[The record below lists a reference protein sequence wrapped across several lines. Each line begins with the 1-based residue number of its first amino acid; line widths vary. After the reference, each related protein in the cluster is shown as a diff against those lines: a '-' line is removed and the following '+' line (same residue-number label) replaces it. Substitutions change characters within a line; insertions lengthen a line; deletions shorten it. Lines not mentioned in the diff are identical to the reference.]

1 MFYTRLKVDCATES
15 SEILIAELGECGFDT
30 FMENETGFEAYT
42 EQDHYDASAIQW
54 LKEKYAGTIEFTY
67 SLSRVEKENWNE
79 QWENS
84 FEPVVVEEACVV
96 RAEFHRLSRSY
107 PYEIVITPKMSFGTG
122 HHATTWLMLKL
133 QLELEQMGMRVMDAG
148 CGTTVLSIMAE
159 KRGAASVDAFDI
171 DEWSVENGN
180 ENIKNNQCKKIRLRQ
195 GTVRSLSLDQDFDI
209 ILANINKNIL
219 LDEMEAYASK
229 LVIGGKLV
237 LSGFFESDAADL
249 VAGARTMGFQEIRRA
264 SREGWCALVLEKK
277 EMS

>member
-1 MFYTRLKVDCATES
+1 MYYTRLRVECPSEF

-30 FMENETGFEAYT
+30 FMENESGFEAYA
-42 EQDHYDASAIQW
+42 EQDLYDSGSLTW
-54 LKEKYAGTIEFTY
+54 LKEKYTGVIDFDY

-79 QWENS
+79 QWEKS

-96 RAEFHRLSRSY
+96 RAEFHRLPRTY

-122 HHATTWLMLKL
+122 HHATTWLMLKIQL
-133 QLELEQMGMRVMDAG
+133 QLDQEGKKVMDAG

-159 KRGAASVDAFDI
+159 KRGAEMVDAFDI

-180 ENIKNNQCKKIRLRQ
+180 ENIANNGCKKIGLRL
-195 GTVRSLSLDQDFDI
+195 GTVRSLSFDQNFHI

-219 LDEMEAYASK
+219 LDEMDAYAANLYSS
-229 LVIGGKLV
+229 GHLV

-249 VAGARTMGFQEIRRA
+249 LAKAKPLGFQELRREIK
-264 SREGWCALVLEKK
+264 EGWCALLLKK
-277 EMS
+277 N